1 MRRSKRLAKLAAQ
14 AAAEKKAFDIQI
26 LDISNLL
33 VITDYFVICSG
44 TNIRQVRT
52 ISDFIREKLAKEKIR
67 PLSVQ
72 GEREA
77 KWVLLDYIDFVVH
90 VFLEKEREY
99 YQLERLW
106 KDAPLVEWEEEVPAS
121 KRGAKRSP

>member
-1 MRRSKRLAKLAAQ
+1 MAAQ
-14 AAAEKKAFDIQI
+14 AAAEKKAYDIQI

-44 TNIRQVRT
+44 SNVRQVRT
-52 ISDFIREKLAKEKIR
+52 ISDFIQEKLKKEKVY

-77 KWVLLDYIDFVVH
+77 KWVLLDYVDFVVH

-106 KDAPLVEWEEEVPAS
+106 KDAPLVEWEEEEKPAS
-121 KRGAKRSP
+121 KRATKRSP